1 MKLRSCAS
9 FVSKAP
15 TFRRAGGTT
24 RPDYQTL
31 TMSTSIKRHGRFWTE
46 EDDNLLRAMAAAGKS
61 LTLMTVKLRRPMR
74 AIRARAQDLHIPL
87 RGEDKTT
94 KRWMG

>member
-1 MKLRSCAS
+1 M
-9 FVSKAP
+9 
-15 TFRRAGGTT
+15 FRRASGMTLMGS
-24 RPDYQTL
+24 QTL
-31 TMSTSIKRHGRFWTE
+31 TMSTSIKRQGRFWTE

-61 LTLMTVKLRRPMR
+61 LTLMTVKLGRPMR
-74 AIRARAQDLHIPL
+74 TIKARALDLHIPL

>member
-1 MKLRSCAS
+1 MI
-9 FVSKAP
+9 
-15 TFRRAGGTT
+15 
-24 RPDYQTL
+24 RPGYQTL

-46 EDDNLLRAMAAAGKS
+46 EDDNLLRALAAAGKS

-74 AIRARAQDLHIPL
+74 TIKARAQDLHIPL
-87 RGEDKTT
+87 PGEDKTT